1 MRKSVRDFQGGLI
14 PGLGIV
20 LVFAVLLS
28 LAGCEGGGE
37 DEESGNRSP
46 VAIAGGDQTVD
57 AGSVVTLRGSGSD
70 SDGAITSYRWEQT
83 AGATV
88 ALSNA
93 DQALASFVA
102 PQVDVSAVLMFR
114 LIVTDND
121 GAASHDDVNVTIQ
134 PRTTAAM
141 VSLSGTVSNYSD
153 DAVVPGAV
161 ISVTQ
166 YDDGVSW
173 DLGTTSTDDS
183 GGYQIRVDAAP
194 GQVHVRA
201 SADRFAPQSVVV
213 ELTEGMV
220 SAVTDFA
227 MVSVDVVREFQSTEQ
242 AEIRNQDYTLVR
254 VPADGLV
261 TESGSAPVGDVTAM
275 VTVLDASRDP
285 SAMPGGLVSV
295 NAVTGALESIESF
308 GAIDVTFMDETGEPL
323 DLRPGQ
329 EAVVSIPLAEGKDLA
344 DALATMPLFYW
355 SDDDGYW
362 IRDGDASLEQ
372 VGSGQWA
379 YTGRV
384 SHFTTWIAALWYETI
399 RIRGC
404 VEDWE
409 QNPVAS
415 AQVISTGLDYV
426 GRSLAVTDSAGRF
439 DIPAAGDS
447 TVVLSAF
454 GVAPGWWVG
463 DVRMLHTD
471 NDSMDLAQCL
481 RIISV
486 PPEDDEDDGD
496 SDSSGVSQDMYDA
509 LLADYDQAVA
519 DRDAALAAL
528 AEAEAGRDTALAAQ
542 AEAEAAHAAAWE
554 AQAAAEAGRDT
565 ALAALAVAEAELD
578 KVKSVAQEALAGFEK
593 ALEELAQCK
602 ARCP

>member
-1 MRKSVRDFQGGLI
+1 
-14 PGLGIV
+14 
-20 LVFAVLLS
+20 
-28 LAGCEGGGE
+28 
-37 DEESGNRSP
+37 
-46 VAIAGGDQTVD
+46 
-57 AGSVVTLRGSGSD
+57 
-70 SDGAITSYRWEQT
+70 
-83 AGATV
+83 
-88 ALSNA
+88 
-93 DQALASFVA
+93 
-102 PQVDVSAVLMFR
+102 
-114 LIVTDND
+114 
-121 GAASHDDVNVTIQ
+121 
-134 PRTTAAM
+134 
-141 VSLSGTVSNYSD
+141 
-153 DAVVPGAV
+153 
-161 ISVTQ
+161 
-166 YDDGVSW
+166 
-173 DLGTTSTDDS
+173 
-183 GGYQIRVDAAP
+183 
-194 GQVHVRA
+194 
-201 SADRFAPQSVVV
+201 
-213 ELTEGMV
+213 MV

-275 VTVLDASRDP
+275 VTLLDASRDP

-454 GVAPGWWVG
+454 GAAPGWWVG

-486 PPEDDEDDGD
+486 PPDDDEDDGDSD

-509 LLADYDQAVA
+509 LQADFEQAVA

-528 AEAEAGRDTALAAQ
+528 AAAEAGRDTALAAQ

-554 AQAAAEAGRDT
+554 AQAVAEAMRDAALAALAEAEAERDT
-565 ALAALAVAEAELD
+565 ALAAQAEAEAAHAAALAALAVAQAERDTALAAQAEAEAAHAAALAALAVAQAERDTALAAQAEAEAADAAALAALAVAQAERDTALAAQAEAETAHATALAALAAAEAELD
-578 KVKSVAQEALAGFEK
+578 KVESVAQEALAGLKK
-593 ALEELAQCK
+593 AEEELAQCK

>member
-1 MRKSVRDFQGGLI
+1 M
-14 PGLGIV
+14 
-20 LVFAVLLS
+20 
-28 LAGCEGGGE
+28 
-37 DEESGNRSP
+37 
-46 VAIAGGDQTVD
+46 
-57 AGSVVTLRGSGSD
+57 
-70 SDGAITSYRWEQT
+70 
-83 AGATV
+83 
-88 ALSNA
+88 
-93 DQALASFVA
+93 
-102 PQVDVSAVLMFR
+102 
-114 LIVTDND
+114 
-121 GAASHDDVNVTIQ
+121 
-134 PRTTAAM
+134 
-141 VSLSGTVSNYSD
+141 
-153 DAVVPGAV
+153 
-161 ISVTQ
+161 
-166 YDDGVSW
+166 
-173 DLGTTSTDDS
+173 
-183 GGYQIRVDAAP
+183 
-194 GQVHVRA
+194 
-201 SADRFAPQSVVV
+201 
-213 ELTEGMV
+213 
-220 SAVTDFA
+220 
-227 MVSVDVVREFQSTEQ
+227 
-242 AEIRNQDYTLVR
+242 
-254 VPADGLV
+254 
-261 TESGSAPVGDVTAM
+261 
-275 VTVLDASRDP
+275 
-285 SAMPGGLVSV
+285 
-295 NAVTGALESIESF
+295 IESF

>member
-70 SDGAITSYRWEQT
+70 SDGAITSYRWEQI

-93 DQALASFVA
+93 DQASASFVA

-275 VTVLDASRDP
+275 VTLLDASRDP

-486 PPEDDEDDGD
+486 PPDDDEDDGDSD

-509 LLADYDQAVA
+509 LIADYDQAVA

-528 AEAEAGRDTALAAQ
+528 AVAEAERDTALA
-542 AEAEAAHAAAWE
+542 
-554 AQAAAEAGRDT
+554 
-565 ALAALAVAEAELD
+565 
-578 KVKSVAQEALAGFEK
+578 ALAGFEK